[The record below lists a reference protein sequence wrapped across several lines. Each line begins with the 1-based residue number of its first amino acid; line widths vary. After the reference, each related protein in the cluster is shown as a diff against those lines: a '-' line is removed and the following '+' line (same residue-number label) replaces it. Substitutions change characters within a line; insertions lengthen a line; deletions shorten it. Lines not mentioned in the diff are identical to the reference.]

1 MRHLPF
7 KVLILCVLLPP
18 MVYVFSVQFLEKAIQ
33 AHYARVLAA
42 TYIGDTRPLFDG
54 SLRLEDAIR
63 QHVEDFLARRHLHL
77 WGLRVTVTVKTRDGI
92 YLYPEAYDNS
102 RADFDAM
109 DNIAAAREN
118 FRLLNEGLQRTVNV
132 EIKSSGLISILILS
146 TCVISALLI
155 LLWFYRRGLKMS
167 REEDRA
173 RQAMIDGLAGER
185 QQSLERLERL
195 EAQRADLS
203 QHIEAMKKQLAAER
217 QKASAA
223 EDEMIDELVVLEE
236 KISEGLTQR
245 DLQQEEIEALKQQ
258 IQQFEKENEAKN
270 RQLSKEV
277 DAVKKRFSTLYKNL
291 AVHDKAIEGF
301 VELTE
306 EMRIK
311 AEEVVHQLNENL
323 KLVQIKRKV
332 FGKKNRQTVFEV
344 IFAYKGRLYFRNT
357 AGNRAEIV
365 VIGTKLTQNKDL
377 AFLNKL

>member
-7 KVLILCVLLPP
+7 KLLILCVLLPP
-18 MVYVFSVQFLEKAIQ
+18 IVYVFSVQLLEKAIQ
-33 AHYARVLAA
+33 AHFSRELAA

-54 SLRLEDAIR
+54 SLRLQDAIR
-63 QHVEDFLARRHLHL
+63 QHVDDFLGSRHLRL
-77 WGLRVTVTVKTRDGI
+77 WGLRVTVAVKTRGGI

-102 RADFDAM
+102 KADLNAM
-109 DNIAAAREN
+109 DNIAVAREN
-118 FRLLNEGLQRTVNV
+118 FRLLNDGLIRTVNV

-155 LLWFYRRGLKMS
+155 LLRFYRRGLKMS

-185 QQSLERLERL
+185 RQSLEKLERL
-195 EAQRADLS
+195 EAQRDDLS
-203 QHIEAMKKQLAAER
+203 QRIDAMKKQLAAEQ
-217 QKASAA
+217 QKTSAA
-223 EDEMIDELVVLEE
+223 EEEMIDELVVLEE
-236 KISEGLTQR
+236 KISEELVQR
-245 DLQQEEIEALKQQ
+245 DLQQQEIEALKKQ
-258 IQQFEKENEAKN
+258 IQQFEKESEAKN

-277 DAVKKRFSTLYKNL
+277 DAIRKRFATLYKNL
-291 AVHDKAIEGF
+291 AVHDRAIEGF

-306 EMRIK
+306 EMKIK
-311 AEEVVHQLNENL
+311 AEEVVHQLNEDL

-357 AGNRAEIV
+357 AGSRAEIV
-365 VIGTKLTQNKDL
+365 VIGTKLTQSKDL
-377 AFLNKL
+377 AFLDKL

>member
-18 MVYVFSVQFLEKAIQ
+18 MVYVFSIQFLEKTIQ

-54 SLRLEDAIR
+54 SIRLEDAIS
-63 QHVEDFLARRHLHL
+63 QHVEAFLGSGHSRL
-77 WGLRVTVTVKTRDGI
+77 WGLRVTVTVKTHDGI
-92 YLYPEAYDNS
+92 YLYPEAYAEPGTDLGG
-102 RADFDAM
+102 M
-109 DNIAAAREN
+109 DNIAVAREN
-118 FRLLNEGLQRTVNV
+118 FRLLNEGLIPTVSV
-132 EIKSSGLISILILS
+132 QIKNSGLISILILS

-155 LLWFYRRGLKMS
+155 LFWFYRRGLKIS

-173 RQAMIDGLAGER
+173 RQAMIEGLAGER
-185 QQSLERLERL
+185 HESLKKLERL

-203 QHIEAMKKQLAAER
+203 RNIDAMKKQLAAER
-217 QKASAA
+217 QEASAA
-223 EDEMIDELVVLEE
+223 EDEMIDELVALEDR
-236 KISEGLTQR
+236 ISEGITLR
-245 DLQQEEIEALKQQ
+245 DLQQQEIEDLKKQ

-277 DAVKKRFSTLYKNL
+277 DAVRKRFNTLYKNL
-291 AVHDKAIEGF
+291 AIHDRAIEGF

-306 EMRIK
+306 EMKIK
-311 AEEVVHQLNENL
+311 AEEVVHQLNADL

-357 AGNRAEIV
+357 TGNRSEIV
-365 VIGTKLTQNKDL
+365 IIGTKLTQNKDL
-377 AFLNKL
+377 AFLDKL